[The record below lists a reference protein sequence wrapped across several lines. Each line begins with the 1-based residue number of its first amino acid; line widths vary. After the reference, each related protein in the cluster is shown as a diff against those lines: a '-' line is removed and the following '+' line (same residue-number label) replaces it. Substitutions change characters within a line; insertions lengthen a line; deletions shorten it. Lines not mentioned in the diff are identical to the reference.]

1 MSITLKDIAMRAGV
15 SQMTVS
21 RILNGKARGQVS
33 PEVAARVQTVA
44 GELKY
49 RSNRIDRKLDSFL
62 AGDAS
67 AAELP
72 RITVLT
78 PYPDFL
84 ERGGGAAGRLNAI
97 LPSVFQTAAEAG
109 GMVEILPVTKE
120 NDPNRIE
127 WPWLNRFG
135 AGSRILALSPWFL
148 VPLAELSRRGA
159 RIALIQGE
167 EFWRNMTLRY
177 AAEWAILT
185 YRNRQ
190 GYEILAEKLLRE
202 GYSRIAVTVYDEYR
216 HEPDYP
222 SLTGVSN
229 VLAGHG
235 ISYLHPVVQKEKAY
249 DVAAFA
255 RAYRENP
262 FDALT
267 FIAPKGIE
275 WNYRKTLQENLSL
288 PDSVKIVFGNDN
300 QDARRF
306 SPPLPNM
313 SYPLPEMAAQA
324 VKLLLS
330 DDFTPGERL
339 FSGIFNDP
347 VAPERRKKT

>member
-1 MSITLKDIAMRAGV
+1 MSITLKDIAMKAGV

-33 PEVAARVQTVA
+33 PEVAARVQEIA

-78 PYPDFL
+78 LYPDFL

-135 AGSRILALSPWFL
+135 TGSRILALSPWFL

-190 GYEILAEKLLRE
+190 GYEMLAEELRMN
-202 GYSRIAVTVYDEYR
+202 RIIR
-216 HEPDYP
+216 R
-222 SLTGVSN
+222 S
-229 VLAGHG
+229 
-235 ISYLHPVVQKEKAY
+235 Q
-249 DVAAFA
+249 AF
-255 RAYRENP
+255 R
-262 FDALT
+262 T
-267 FIAPKGIE
+267 
-275 WNYRKTLQENLSL
+275 SL
-288 PDSVKIVFGNDN
+288 PDMASLTCI
-300 QDARRF
+300 
-306 SPPLPNM
+306 PL
-313 SYPLPEMAAQA
+313 S
-324 VKLLLS
+324 
-330 DDFTPGERL
+330 
-339 FSGIFNDP
+339 
-347 VAPERRKKT
+347 RRKKPMMLRHSHVPIAKIHSTRSHLSPRRELNGITGKPFRKIFPCPTP